1 MRERGGLMKEKRFQN
16 LSLAL
21 NAVLLIALFA
31 TRAELVDKQ
40 TILKSKLDDIAYRLS
55 DMDDRITNL
64 SAKQRE
70 QTEDLS
76 DFSFEPT
83 GLDPESH
90 TLQADMSITLR
101 RWTADTAVTLLITQN
116 GQTAELPM
124 TGTDGVFATPVGLP
138 VEQTGEVSF
147 AVNITDGGQTS
158 REEVTSYSDIAMLL
172 PLTNDSSGY
181 GDPTYRGGSFQL
193 QYDLGIRKQYGTE
206 VIDPVFQV
214 LKNGETVQTL
224 PVKISESTV
233 SSDPDVV
240 YYTPASEN
248 GGIAVSCQPEDT
260 VELHLLCRDSFG
272 LSYDFTVCTY
282 EIDQDGTMVE
292 EVWPDTDYNVRVFWE
307 K

>member
-1 MRERGGLMKEKRFQN
+1 MKEKRFQN

-21 NAVLLIALFA
+21 NVVLLIALFA

-55 DMDDRITNL
+55 DMDERITNL

-101 RWTADTAVTLLITQN
+101 RWTADTEVTLLVTRN
-116 GQTAELPM
+116 GQTTEQPM
-124 TGTDGVFATPVGLP
+124 SGSGGVFTAPVNLP

-147 AVNITDGGQTS
+147 AVNITAGGQTS
-158 REEVTSYSDIAMLL
+158 REEVTSYSDLAMLL
-172 PLTNDSSGY
+172 PLMSNSSSLSGPVY
-181 GDPTYRGGSFQL
+181 EDGMFRMGMDIDIGLER
-193 QYDLGIRKQYGTE
+193 QYGAR

-224 PVKISESTV
+224 PAKISESTF
-233 SSDPDVV
+233 SGDPDVV
-240 YYTPASEN
+240 YYTPASDDGNIE
-248 GGIAVSCQPEDT
+248 VSCQPKDT
-260 VELHLLCRDSFG
+260 IELHLLCRDSFG
-272 LSYDFTVCTY
+272 LSYDFTACTY

-292 EVWPDTDYNVRVFWE
+292 EVWPVTDYNVEVSWD
-307 K
+307 

>member
-1 MRERGGLMKEKRFQN
+1 MKKNWLQI

-21 NAVLLIALFA
+21 NVALLITLLV
-31 TRAELVDKQ
+31 TRAELVNTR
-40 TILKSKLDDIAYRLS
+40 TILKSNLDGIAWRLS

-101 RWTADTAVTLLITQN
+101 RWTADTEVALLITQN

-138 VEQTGEVSF
+138 VEDTGEVSF
-147 AVNITDGGQTS
+147 AANITAGGQTS
-158 REEVTSYSDIAMLL
+158 REEVTSYSDLAMLL
-172 PLTNDSSGY
+172 PLTNDGSGY
-181 GDPTYRGGSFQL
+181 GDPTYRGGSLQL
-193 QYDLGIRKQYGTE
+193 QYDVGIRKQYGTE

-224 PVKISESTV
+224 PVKISESTF

-240 YYTPASEN
+240 YYTPASEE
-248 GGIAVSCQPEDT
+248 GGFAVSCQPEDT

-282 EIDQDGTMVE
+282 EIDQDGTMAE

>member
-1 MRERGGLMKEKRFQN
+1 MKKNWLQI

-21 NAVLLIALFA
+21 NVTLLITLLV
-31 TRAELVDKQ
+31 TRAELVNTR
-40 TILKSKLDDIAYRLS
+40 TILKSNLDGIAWRLS

-101 RWTADTAVTLLITQN
+101 RWTADTEVALLITQN

-138 VEQTGEVSF
+138 VADTGEVSF
-147 AVNITDGGQTS
+147 AANITAGGQTS
-158 REEVTSYSDIAMLL
+158 REEVTSYSDLAVLL
-172 PLTNDSSGY
+172 PLSNDSSGY
-181 GDPTYRGGSFQL
+181 GNPTYRGGSFQL

-224 PVKISESTV
+224 PAKISESTF
-233 SSDPDVV
+233 SGDPDVV

-282 EIDQDGTMVE
+282 EIDQDGTMAE
-292 EVWPDTDYNVRVFWE
+292 EVWPDTDRDVRVSWE

>member
-1 MRERGGLMKEKRFQN
+1 MKEKRFQI

-21 NAVLLIALFA
+21 NVVLLIALFV
-31 TRAELVDKQ
+31 TRAELVNTR
-40 TILKSKLDDIAYRLS
+40 TILKSNLDGIAYRLS
-55 DMDDRITNL
+55 DVDDRITNL

-214 LKNGETVQTL
+214 LKNGEAVRTL
-224 PVKISESTV
+224 PAAISESTS
-233 SSDPDVV
+233 SSDPDVI
-240 YYTPASEN
+240 YYTPASDDGNIE
-248 GGIAVSCQPEDT
+248 VSCQPKDT
-260 VELHLLCRDSFG
+260 IELHLLCRDSFG
-272 LSYDFTVCTY
+272 LSYDFTVCSY
-282 EIDQDGTMVE
+282 EIDQDGTIVE
-292 EVWPDTDYNVRVFWE
+292 EVWPVTDYNVEVSWD
-307 K
+307 

>member
-1 MRERGGLMKEKRFQN
+1 MKKNWFQI

-21 NAVLLIALFA
+21 NAVLLIALLM
-31 TRAELVDKQ
+31 TRAELADTQ
-40 TILKSKLDDIAYRLS
+40 NSLKNQLDSVAWRLI
-55 DMDDRITNL
+55 DVQDQITDL
-64 SAKQRE
+64 SVRQRE

-101 RWTADTAVTLLITQN
+101 RWTADTEVTLLVTQSGRITEQ
-116 GQTAELPM
+116 PM
-124 TGTDGVFATPVGLP
+124 SGSGGVFTAPVSLP
-138 VEQTGEVSF
+138 VEDTGEVSF
-147 AVNITDGGQTS
+147 AANITAGGQTS
-158 REEVTSYSDIAMLL
+158 REEVTSYSDLAMLL
-172 PLTNDSSGY
+172 PLTNDGSGY
-181 GDPTYRGGSFQL
+181 GDPTYRGGSLQL
-193 QYDLGIRKQYGTE
+193 QYDLGVRKQYGTE
-206 VIDPVFQV
+206 VVAPVFQV

-282 EIDQDGTMVE
+282 EIDQDGTMAE
-292 EVWPDTDYNVRVFWE
+292 EIWPVTDYNVRVFWE

>member
-1 MRERGGLMKEKRFQN
+1 MRERGGLMKEKRFQI

-21 NAVLLIALFA
+21 NVVLLIALLM
-31 TRAELVDKQ
+31 TRTELADTQ
-40 TILKSKLDDIAYRLS
+40 NNLKNQLDSVACWLMDVQDQITDLS
-55 DMDDRITNL
+55 VR
-64 SAKQRE
+64 QRE

-90 TLQADMSITLR
+90 MLQADMSITLR
-101 RWTADTAVTLLITQN
+101 RWTADTAATLLITQN
-116 GQTAELPM
+116 DQTTELPM
-124 TGTDGVFATPVGLP
+124 TGTDGVFTVPVELP

-147 AVNITDGGQTS
+147 AVNITASGQTS
-158 REEVTSYSDIAMLL
+158 REEVTSYSDLAMLL
-172 PLTNDSSGY
+172 PLTNDGSGY
-181 GDPTYRGGSFQL
+181 GDPTYRGGSLQL
-193 QYDLGIRKQYGTE
+193 QYDLGVRKQYGTE
-206 VIDPVFQV
+206 VVAPVFQV

-260 VELHLLCRDSFG
+260 VELHLLCRDTFG

-282 EIDQDGTMVE
+282 EIDQDGTMAE
-292 EVWPDTDYNVRVFWE
+292 EVWPVTDYNVEVFWA
-307 K
+307 

>member
-1 MRERGGLMKEKRFQN
+1 MKEKRFQI

-21 NAVLLIALFA
+21 NVVLLIALFA

-40 TILKSKLDDIAYRLS
+40 TILKSKLDDISYRLS
-55 DMDDRITNL
+55 NMDDRITNL

-90 TLQADMSITLR
+90 MLQANMNITLR
-101 RWTADTAVTLLITQN
+101 RWAEDTAVTLLITQN
-116 GQTAELPM
+116 GQTEELPM

-147 AVNITDGGQTS
+147 AANITAGGQTS
-158 REEVTSYSDIAMLL
+158 REEVTGYSDLAVLL
-172 PLTNDSSGY
+172 PLQYTGGGY
-181 GDPTYRGGSFQL
+181 GGPEYRGGTLEFYS
-193 QYDLGIRKQYGTE
+193 YDVSLVREYGAE
-206 VIDPVFQV
+206 IIDPVFQI
-214 LKNGETVQTL
+214 LKNGTAVQRLTPEL
-224 PVKISESTV
+224 AELTE
-233 SSDPDVV
+233 DDTRDVV
-240 YYTPASEN
+240 DYILKDRLRVECAK
-248 GGIAVSCQPEDT
+248 GDT
-260 VELHLLCRDSFG
+260 VEFHLLCRDSFG

>member
-1 MRERGGLMKEKRFQN
+1 MKKNWFQI

-21 NAVLLIALFA
+21 NAVLLIALLM
-31 TRAELVDKQ
+31 TRAELADTQ
-40 TILKSKLDDIAYRLS
+40 NSLKNQLDSIAWRLI
-55 DMDDRITNL
+55 DVQDQITDL
-64 SAKQRE
+64 SVRQRE

-158 REEVTSYSDIAMLL
+158 REEVTSYSDLAMLL
-172 PLTNDSSGY
+172 PLTNDGSGY
-181 GDPTYRGGSFQL
+181 GDPTYRGGSLQL
-193 QYDLGIRKQYGTE
+193 QYDLGVRKQYGTE
-206 VIDPVFQV
+206 VVAPVFQV

>member
-1 MRERGGLMKEKRFQN
+1 MKKNWLQI

-21 NAVLLIALFA
+21 NVALLITLLV
-31 TRAELVDKQ
+31 TRAELVNTR
-40 TILKSKLDDIAYRLS
+40 TILKSNLDGIAWRLS

-101 RWTADTAVTLLITQN
+101 RWTADTEVMLLVTQSGRTTEQF
-116 GQTAELPM
+116 M
-124 TGTDGVFATPVGLP
+124 TGADGVFTAPVSLP

-147 AVNITDGGQTS
+147 AMNITAGGQTS
-158 REEVTSYSDIAMLL
+158 REEVTSYSDLAMLL
-172 PLTNDSSGY
+172 PLMSNSSSLSGHVY
-181 GDPTYRGGSFQL
+181 EDGMFRMGMDIDIGLER
-193 QYDLGIRKQYGTE
+193 QYGAR
-206 VIDPVFQV
+206 VIDSVFQV

-224 PVKISESTV
+224 PAKILESTF
-233 SSDPDVV
+233 SSDPDVA
-240 YYTPASEN
+240 YYTPDTADERLE
-248 GGIAVSCQPEDT
+248 ISCQPSDT
-260 VELHLLCRDSFG
+260 VEIHLLCKDSFG

-282 EIDQDGTMVE
+282 EIDQDGTMAE
-292 EVWPDTDYNVRVFWE
+292 EVWPVTDYNVRVFWE

>member
-1 MRERGGLMKEKRFQN
+1 MKKNWLQI

-21 NAVLLIALFA
+21 NVALLITLLV
-31 TRAELVDKQ
+31 TRAELVNTR
-40 TILKSKLDDIAYRLS
+40 TILKSNLDGIAYRLS
-55 DMDDRITNL
+55 DVDDRITNL

-101 RWTADTAVTLLITQN
+101 RWTADTEVALLITQN

-138 VEQTGEVSF
+138 VEDTGEVSF
-147 AVNITDGGQTS
+147 AANITAGGQTS
-158 REEVTSYSDIAMLL
+158 REEVTSYSDLAVLL
-172 PLTNDSSGY
+172 PLSNDSSGY

-224 PVKISESTV
+224 PAKISESTF
-233 SSDPDVV
+233 SGDPDVV

-248 GGIAVSCQPEDT
+248 GGIVVSCQPEDT

>member
-1 MRERGGLMKEKRFQN
+1 MKEKRFQN

-55 DMDDRITNL
+55 DMDDQITNL

-214 LKNGETVQTL
+214 LKNGEAVRTL
-224 PVKISESTV
+224 PAAISESTS
-233 SSDPDVV
+233 SSDPDVI
-240 YYTPASEN
+240 YYTPASDDGNIE
-248 GGIAVSCQPEDT
+248 VSCQPKDT
-260 VELHLLCRDSFG
+260 IELHLLCRDSFG
-272 LSYDFTVCTY
+272 LSYDFTVCSY
-282 EIDQDGTMVE
+282 EIDQDGTIVE
-292 EVWPDTDYNVRVFWE
+292 EVWPVTDYNVEVSWD
-307 K
+307 

>member
-1 MRERGGLMKEKRFQN
+1 MKKNWLQI

-21 NAVLLIALFA
+21 NVALLITLLV
-31 TRAELVDKQ
+31 TRAELVNTR
-40 TILKSKLDDIAYRLS
+40 TILKSNLDGIAWRLS

-101 RWTADTAVTLLITQN
+101 RWTADTEVALLITQN

-138 VEQTGEVSF
+138 VEDTGEVSF
-147 AVNITDGGQTS
+147 AANITAGGQTS
-158 REEVTSYSDIAMLL
+158 REEVTSYSDLAVLL
-172 PLTNDSSGY
+172 PLSNDSSGY

-224 PVKISESTV
+224 PP
-233 SSDPDVV
+233 SSHPDR
-240 YYTPASEN
+240 SHR
-248 GGIAVSCQPEDT
+248 S
-260 VELHLLCRDSFG
+260 R
-272 LSYDFTVCTY
+272 
-282 EIDQDGTMVE
+282 
-292 EVWPDTDYNVRVFWE
+292 R
-307 K
+307 

>member
-1 MRERGGLMKEKRFQN
+1 MKKNWFQI

-21 NAVLLIALFA
+21 NAVLLIALLM
-31 TRAELVDKQ
+31 TRAELADTQ
-40 TILKSKLDDIAYRLS
+40 NSLKNQLDSVAWRLI
-55 DMDDRITNL
+55 DVQNQITDL
-64 SAKQRE
+64 SVRQRE

-101 RWTADTAVTLLITQN
+101 RWTADTAATLLITQN
-116 GQTAELPM
+116 DQTTELPM
-124 TGTDGVFATPVGLP
+124 TGTDGVFTVPVELP

-147 AVNITDGGQTS
+147 AVNITAGGQTS
-158 REEVTSYSDIAMLL
+158 REEVTSYSDLAMLL
-172 PLTNDSSGY
+172 PLTNDGSGY
-181 GDPTYRGGSFQL
+181 GDPTYRGGSLQL
-193 QYDLGIRKQYGTE
+193 QYDLGVRKQYGTE
-206 VIDPVFQV
+206 VVAPVFQV

-240 YYTPASEN
+240 YYTTASEN

-282 EIDQDGTMVE
+282 EIDQDGTIVE
-292 EVWPDTDYNVRVFWE
+292 EVWPVTDYNVEVSWD
-307 K
+307 

>member
-1 MRERGGLMKEKRFQN
+1 MKKNWFQI

-21 NAVLLIALFA
+21 NAVLLIALLM
-31 TRAELVDKQ
+31 TRAELADTQ
-40 TILKSKLDDIAYRLS
+40 NSLKNQLDSVAWRLI
-55 DMDDRITNL
+55 DVQDQITDL
-64 SAKQRE
+64 SVRQRE

-181 GDPTYRGGSFQL
+181 GDPTYRGGSLQL
-193 QYDLGIRKQYGTE
+193 QYDVGIRKQYGTE

-214 LKNGETVQTL
+214 LKNGEAVRTL
-224 PVKISESTV
+224 PAAISESTS
-233 SSDPDVV
+233 SSDPDVI
-240 YYTPASEN
+240 YYTPASDDGNIE
-248 GGIAVSCQPEDT
+248 VSCQPKDT
-260 VELHLLCRDSFG
+260 IELHLLCRDSFG
-272 LSYDFTVCTY
+272 LSYDFTVCSY
-282 EIDQDGTMVE
+282 EIDQDGTIVE
-292 EVWPDTDYNVRVFWE
+292 EVWPVTDYNVRVFWE

>member
-1 MRERGGLMKEKRFQN
+1 MKEKRFQN
-16 LSLAL
+16 LSLSL
-21 NAVLLIALFA
+21 NVALLIALLV
-31 TRAELVDKQ
+31 TRAELVDTR
-40 TILKSKLDDIAYRLS
+40 TILKSNLDGIAYRLS

-101 RWTADTAVTLLITQN
+101 RWTADTEVTLLVTQS
-116 GQTAELPM
+116 GRTTEQSM
-124 TGTDGVFATPVGLP
+124 TGAGGVFTAPVSLP

-147 AVNITDGGQTS
+147 AANITTGGQTS
-158 REEVTSYSDIAMLL
+158 REEVTSYSDLAMLL
-172 PLTNDSSGY
+172 PLTNDGSGY
-181 GDPTYRGGSFQL
+181 GDPTYRGGSLQL

-206 VIDPVFQV
+206 VVAPVFQV

-240 YYTPASEN
+240 YYTPASDDGNIE
-248 GGIAVSCQPEDT
+248 VSCQPKDT
-260 VELHLLCRDSFG
+260 IELHLLCRDSFG

-282 EIDQDGTMVE
+282 EIDRDGTIVE
-292 EVWPDTDYNVRVFWE
+292 EVWPVTDYNVRVFWE

>member
-1 MRERGGLMKEKRFQN
+1 MKKNWVQI

-21 NAVLLIALFA
+21 NVALLITLLV
-31 TRAELVDKQ
+31 TRAELVDTR
-40 TILKSKLDDIAYRLS
+40 TILKSNLAGIAYRLS

-76 DFSFEPT
+76 DFSLEPT

-101 RWTADTAVTLLITQN
+101 RWTADTEVALAVTQN
-116 GQTAELPM
+116 GRTTEQPM
-124 TGTDGVFATPVGLP
+124 SGNGGVFTALVSLP
-138 VEQTGEVSF
+138 VEDTGEVSF
-147 AVNITDGGQTS
+147 AANITAGGQTS
-158 REEVTSYSDIAMLL
+158 REEVTSYSDLAMLL
-172 PLTNDSSGY
+172 HLTNDGSGY
-181 GDPTYRGGSFQL
+181 GEPTYRGGNFQL

-206 VIDPVFQV
+206 VIVPVFQV

-224 PVKISESTV
+224 PAKISESTF
-233 SSDPDVV
+233 SGDPDVV

-272 LSYDFTVCTY
+272 LSYDFTACTY
-282 EIDQDGTMVE
+282 EIDQDGTMAE
-292 EVWPDTDYNVRVFWE
+292 EVWPVTDHNVRVSWE

>member
-1 MRERGGLMKEKRFQN
+1 MKEKRFQN

-55 DMDDRITNL
+55 DMDDQITNL

-101 RWTADTAVTLLITQN
+101 RWTADTEVALAVTRN
-116 GQTAELPM
+116 GQTTEQPM
-124 TGTDGVFATPVGLP
+124 SGSGGVFTAPVSLP
-138 VEQTGEVSF
+138 VEDTGEVSF
-147 AVNITDGGQTS
+147 AANITAGGQTS
-158 REEVTSYSDIAMLL
+158 REEVTSYSDLAMLL
-172 PLTNDSSGY
+172 PLTNDGSGY
-181 GDPTYRGGSFQL
+181 GDPTYRGGSLQL
-193 QYDLGIRKQYGTE
+193 QYDLGVRKQYGTE
-206 VIDPVFQV
+206 VVAPVFQV

-282 EIDQDGTMVE
+282 EIDQDGTIVE
-292 EVWPDTDYNVRVFWE
+292 EVWPVTDYNVEVSWD
-307 K
+307 

>member
-1 MRERGGLMKEKRFQN
+1 MLYRRKN
-16 LSLAL
+16 AL
-21 NAVLLIALFA
+21 TRHNAVTHTRINRAVTMAFLANLRQLHHYVTAAHNAANRQLFEVDTAYENIFTEGTDSGITAARIELIYLFR
-31 TRAELVDKQ
+31 TQQ
-40 TILKSKLDDIAYRLS
+40 THLTVPFA
-55 DMDDRITNL
+55 
-64 SAKQRE
+64 
-70 QTEDLS
+70 
-76 DFSFEPT
+76 
-83 GLDPESH
+83 G
-90 TLQADMSITLR
+90 MSITLR
-101 RWTADTAVTLLITQN
+101 RWTADTEVTLVVTQN
-116 GQTAELPM
+116 GQTTELPM
-124 TGTDGVFATPVGLP
+124 SGNGGVFTAPVNLP

-147 AVNITDGGQTS
+147 AANITAGGQTS
-158 REEVTSYSDIAMLL
+158 REEVTSYSDLAMLL
-172 PLTNDSSGY
+172 PLMNDGSGY
-181 GDPTYRGGSFQL
+181 GDPTYRGGSLQL
-193 QYDLGIRKQYGTE
+193 QYDLGVRKQYGTE
-206 VIDPVFQV
+206 VVAPVFQV

-260 VELHLLCRDSFG
+260 VELHLLCRDTFG

>member
-1 MRERGGLMKEKRFQN
+1 MKEKRFQN

-21 NAVLLIALFA
+21 NAVLLIALF
-31 TRAELVDKQ
+31 TIRAELADTQ
-40 TILKSKLDDIAYRLS
+40 NSLKNQLDSVAWRL
-55 DMDDRITNL
+55 MDVQDQITDL
-64 SAKQRE
+64 SVRQRE

-76 DFSFEPT
+76 DFSFEST

-138 VEQTGEVSF
+138 VEDTGEVSF
-147 AVNITDGGQTS
+147 AANITAGGQTS
-158 REEVTSYSDIAMLL
+158 REEVTSYSDLAMLL
-172 PLTNDSSGY
+172 PLTNDGSGY

-206 VIDPVFQV
+206 VIAPVFQV

-240 YYTPASEN
+240 YYTPASEE
-248 GGIAVSCQPEDT
+248 GGFAVSCQPEDT

>member
-1 MRERGGLMKEKRFQN
+1 MKKNWFQI

-21 NAVLLIALFA
+21 NVMLLIALLV
-31 TRAELVDKQ
+31 TRTELVDTQ
-40 TILKSKLDDIAYRLS
+40 TILKSNLDGIAYRLS
-55 DMDDRITNL
+55 DMDDQITNL

-76 DFSFEPT
+76 DFSFVPT

-101 RWTADTAVTLLITQN
+101 RWTADTEVALAVTRN
-116 GQTAELPM
+116 GQTTEQPM
-124 TGTDGVFATPVGLP
+124 SGNGGVFTALVSLP
-138 VEQTGEVSF
+138 VEDTGEVSF
-147 AVNITDGGQTS
+147 AANITAGGQTS
-158 REEVTSYSDIAMLL
+158 REEVTSYSDLAVLL
-172 PLTNDSSGY
+172 PLTNDGSGY

-193 QYDLGIRKQYGTE
+193 QYDLGVRKQYSTE

-224 PVKISESTV
+224 PAKISESTF
-233 SSDPDVV
+233 SGDPDVV
-240 YYTPASEN
+240 YYTPDTADEKLE
-248 GGIAVSCQPEDT
+248 IECQPSDT
-260 VELHLLCRDSFG
+260 VEIHLLCRDSFG

>member
-1 MRERGGLMKEKRFQN
+1 MKKNWLQI

-21 NAVLLIALFA
+21 NVTLLITLLV
-31 TRAELVDKQ
+31 TRAELVNTR
-40 TILKSKLDDIAYRLS
+40 TILKSNLDGIAWRLS

-101 RWTADTAVTLLITQN
+101 RWTADTEVALLITQN

-138 VEQTGEVSF
+138 VEDTGEVSF
-147 AVNITDGGQTS
+147 AANITAGGQTS
-158 REEVTSYSDIAMLL
+158 REEVTSYSDLAVLL
-172 PLTNDSSGY
+172 PLSNDSSGY

-224 PVKISESTV
+224 PAKISESTF
-233 SSDPDVV
+233 SGDPDVV

-272 LSYDFTVCTY
+272 LSYDFTVCSY
-282 EIDQDGTMVE
+282 EIDQDGTMAE
-292 EVWPDTDYNVRVFWE
+292 EVWPDTDRDVRVSWE

>member
-1 MRERGGLMKEKRFQN
+1 MKEKRFQN

-21 NAVLLIALFA
+21 NAVLLIALF
-31 TRAELVDKQ
+31 TIRAELVDKQ

-55 DMDDRITNL
+55 DMDERITNL

-101 RWTADTAVTLLITQN
+101 RWTADTEVALLITQN

-138 VEQTGEVSF
+138 VEDTGEVSF
-147 AVNITDGGQTS
+147 AANITAGGQTS
-158 REEVTSYSDIAMLL
+158 REEVTSYSDLAVLL
-172 PLTNDSSGY
+172 PLSNDSSGY

-224 PVKISESTV
+224 PAKISESTF
-233 SSDPDVV
+233 SGDPDVV

-272 LSYDFTVCTY
+272 LSYDFTVCSY
-282 EIDQDGTMVE
+282 EIDQDGTMAE
-292 EVWPDTDYNVRVFWE
+292 EVWPDTDRDVRVSWE

>member
-1 MRERGGLMKEKRFQN
+1 MKKNWFQI

-21 NAVLLIALFA
+21 NVMLLIAL
-31 TRAELVDKQ
+31 LVTWTEFVDTQ
-40 TILKSKLDDIAYRLS
+40 TILKSNLDGIAYRLS
-55 DMDDRITNL
+55 DMDDQITNL

-101 RWTADTAVTLLITQN
+101 RWTADTEVTLAVTQN
-116 GQTAELPM
+116 GRTTEQPM
-124 TGTDGVFATPVGLP
+124 SGNGGVFTTPVSLP
-138 VEQTGEVSF
+138 VEDTGEVSF
-147 AVNITDGGQTS
+147 AANITAGGQTS
-158 REEVTSYSDIAMLL
+158 REEVTSYSDLAMLL
-172 PLTNDSSGY
+172 PLTNDGSGY
-181 GDPTYRGGSFQL
+181 GDHTYRGGSLQL

-206 VIDPVFQV
+206 VVAPVFQV

-240 YYTPASEN
+240 YYTPASDDGNIE
-248 GGIAVSCQPEDT
+248 VSCQPKDT
-260 VELHLLCRDSFG
+260 IELHLLCRDSFG

>member
-1 MRERGGLMKEKRFQN
+1 MKKNWLQI

-21 NAVLLIALFA
+21 NVALLITLLV
-31 TRAELVDKQ
+31 TRAELVNTR
-40 TILKSKLDDIAYRLS
+40 TILKSNLDGIAWRLS

-101 RWTADTAVTLLITQN
+101 RWTADTEVALLITQN

-138 VEQTGEVSF
+138 VEDTGEVSF
-147 AVNITDGGQTS
+147 AANITAGGQTS
-158 REEVTSYSDIAMLL
+158 REEVTSYSDLAVLL
-172 PLTNDSSGY
+172 PLSNDSSGY

-206 VIDPVFQV
+206 VIAPVFQV

-240 YYTPASEN
+240 YYTPASEE
-248 GGIAVSCQPEDT
+248 GGFAVSCQPEDT

-292 EVWPDTDYNVRVFWE
+292 EVWPVTDYNVEVSWD
-307 K
+307 

>member
-1 MRERGGLMKEKRFQN
+1 MKKNWLQI

-21 NAVLLIALFA
+21 NVTLLITLLV
-31 TRAELVDKQ
+31 TRAELVNTR
-40 TILKSKLDDIAYRLS
+40 TILKSNLDGIAWRLS

-101 RWTADTAVTLLITQN
+101 RWTADTEVALLVTQSGRT
-116 GQTAELPM
+116 TELPM
-124 TGTDGVFATPVGLP
+124 SGSGGVFTTPVSLP
-138 VEQTGEVSF
+138 VEDTGEVSF
-147 AVNITDGGQTS
+147 AANITAGGQTS
-158 REEVTSYSDIAMLL
+158 REEVTSYSDLAMLL
-172 PLTNDSSGY
+172 PLMNDGSGY
-181 GDPTYRGGSFQL
+181 GDPTYRGGSLQL
-193 QYDLGIRKQYGTE
+193 QYDLGVRKQYGTE
-206 VIDPVFQV
+206 VVAPVFQV
-214 LKNGETVQTL
+214 LKNGETVQSL

-260 VELHLLCRDSFG
+260 VELHLLCRDTFG

>member
-1 MRERGGLMKEKRFQN
+1 MKKNWLQI

-21 NAVLLIALFA
+21 NVALLITLLV
-31 TRAELVDKQ
+31 TRAELVNTR
-40 TILKSKLDDIAYRLS
+40 TILKSNLDGIAWRLS
-55 DMDDRITNL
+55 DMDERITNL

-214 LKNGETVQTL
+214 LKNGEAVRTL
-224 PVKISESTV
+224 PAAISESTS
-233 SSDPDVV
+233 SSDPDVI
-240 YYTPASEN
+240 YYTPASDDGNIE
-248 GGIAVSCQPEDT
+248 VSCQPKDT
-260 VELHLLCRDSFG
+260 IELHLLCRDSFG
-272 LSYDFTVCTY
+272 LSYDFTVCSY
-282 EIDQDGTMVE
+282 EIDQDGTIVE
-292 EVWPDTDYNVRVFWE
+292 EVWPVTDYNVEVSWD
-307 K
+307 

>member
-1 MRERGGLMKEKRFQN
+1 M
-16 LSLAL
+16 
-21 NAVLLIALFA
+21 
-31 TRAELVDKQ
+31 TRAELADTQ
-40 TILKSKLDDIAYRLS
+40 NSLKNQLDSVAWRLI
-55 DMDDRITNL
+55 DVQDQITDL
-64 SAKQRE
+64 SVRQRE

-124 TGTDGVFATPVGLP
+124 TGTDGVFTAPVGLP

-181 GDPTYRGGSFQL
+181 GDPTYRGGSLQL
-193 QYDLGIRKQYGTE
+193 QYDVGIRKQYGTE
-206 VIDPVFQV
+206 VIAPVFQV

-224 PVKISESTV
+224 PAKISESTF
-233 SSDPDVV
+233 SGDPDVV
-240 YYTPASEN
+240 YYTPDTADERLE
-248 GGIAVSCQPEDT
+248 IECQPSDT
-260 VELHLLCRDSFG
+260 VEIHLLCRDSFG
-272 LSYDFTVCTY
+272 LSYDFTVRTY
-282 EIDQDGTMVE
+282 AIGGNGDIARIES
-292 EVWPDTDYNVRVFWE
+292 DTDYNVRVFWE